1 MNNELMNESIYKL
14 MLKYSLPCICSL
26 LVSSLYNIVDQIF
39 IGQGIGYL
47 ANGATNV
54 VFPVVTLVIAFS
66 LFIGDG
72 CAAYL
77 SICQG
82 QGDLKK
88 ANKTIGNGLFL
99 IIILSIVLSLFCF
112 LFIDQIIWMLGGTE
126 QNFTYAKTY
135 FQIII
140 IGFPFLMLT
149 NTMTSIIRANGSPQ
163 YAMFSTIIGCI
174 INIILDPLAIFVLDM
189 SIAGA
194 AIATLIGQVTTA
206 IFSIAYLLK
215 NLKIKKEDLLIDIKV
230 LSKALPLGI
239 SSFLTQVFILVITT
253 VLNVVLVKYGSLS
266 QFGPDIPLTVMG
278 IVMKVYNIVIAFVV
292 GIAAGIQPIVGFNY
306 GAGQYSRV
314 AKIFQT
320 MLICETIIGMIAMF
334 VFELFPMQIISL
346 FGSESA
352 LYNEF
357 ALYAFRVYFSTILLC
372 CIQKSTSIFLQA
384 LGKPL
389 FSMGLSLLRDFVIS
403 IPAVFIAAHFI
414 GVYGPPFCAPVS
426 DIISFIP
433 VLIMMRYIFS
443 SMKKSEGEKV

>member
-1 MNNELMNESIYKL
+1 
-14 MLKYSLPCICSL
+14 
-26 LVSSLYNIVDQIF
+26 
-39 IGQGIGYL
+39 
-47 ANGATNV
+47 
-54 VFPVVTLVIAFS
+54 
-66 LFIGDG
+66 
-72 CAAYL
+72 
-77 SICQG
+77 
-82 QGDLKK
+82 
-88 ANKTIGNGLFL
+88 
-99 IIILSIVLSLFCF
+99 
-112 LFIDQIIWMLGGTE
+112 
-126 QNFTYAKTY
+126 
-135 FQIII
+135 
-140 IGFPFLMLT
+140 MLT

-174 INIILDPLAIFVLDM
+174 INIILDPIAIFVLDM

-215 NLKIKKEDLLIDIKV
+215 NLEIKKEDLLIDIKV

-314 AKIFQT
+314 AKIFKT

-352 LYNEF
+352 LYNEYV
-357 ALYAFRVYFSTILLC
+357 LYAFRVYFSTILLC

-414 GVYGPPFCAPVS
+414 GVYGPSFCAPVS

-443 SMKKSEGEKV
+443 SMKKSEGEKL